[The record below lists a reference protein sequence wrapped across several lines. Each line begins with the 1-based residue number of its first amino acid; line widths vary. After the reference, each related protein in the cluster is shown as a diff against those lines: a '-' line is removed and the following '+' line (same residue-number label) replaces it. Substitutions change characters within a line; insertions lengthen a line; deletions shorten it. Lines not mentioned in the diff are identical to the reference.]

1 MNRISIADTTK
12 YVGKRVKICGWV
24 HSRRDHGKIIFIDLR
39 DRSGLVQ
46 VVFQPTTGQPASQR
60 GEPKA
65 DSLRPEWV
73 IGIEGTVNK
82 RPKGM
87 INPKLETGKVEVL
100 AEKLEIL
107 NKSKVPPFE
116 ISGGKKASEEKR
128 LEYRYLDL
136 RRERM
141 KDNIIFRH
149 KVVKLIRNFLDK
161 KGLFSPFPN
170 APRRILCSSPGP
182 PTTKTAFNGSWP

>member
-46 VVFQPTTGQPASQR
+46 VVFV
-60 GEPKA
+60 PKNKNLYKLA
-65 DSLRPEWV
+65 DTLRPEWV

-100 AEKLEIL
+100 AEK
-107 NKSKVPPFE
+107 
-116 ISGGKKASEEKR
+116 
-128 LEYRYLDL
+128 
-136 RRERM
+136 
-141 KDNIIFRH
+141 
-149 KVVKLIRNFLDK
+149 
-161 KGLFSPFPN
+161 
-170 APRRILCSSPGP
+170 
-182 PTTKTAFNGSWP
+182 